1 MSRSYDGTDETKR
14 KPPSLAVV
22 EAVADA
28 EGIKYDQ
35 LTMPAYDPLHSV
47 VDPTALDELFAPLRD
62 GRPRTGS
69 VSFSYCGYDV
79 TVDHRGT
86 VSLE

>member
-1 MSRSYDGTDETKR
+1 MRRSYDGTDETKR

-28 EGIKYDQ
+28 EGVRYDR
-35 LTMPAYDPLHSV
+35 LTRPAYDPLHSV

-79 TVDHRGT
+79 TVDHRGNVT
-86 VSLE
+86 LE